1 MSWTIL
7 ITRLLEYTPRGIYLI
22 VAGGGHETLPGGET
36 AASP

>member
-22 VAGGGHETLPGGET
+22 VAGSGRGTFPGGET